1 MIKEVKE
8 PTTKGSSTGSPTATK
23 PEASHQTTK
32 HSYQHKIYR
41 SQTNKTQLI
50 SKYTKDY
57 WPKNKEE
64 ASFLHSF

>member
-57 WPKNKEE
+57 
-64 ASFLHSF
+64 